1 MKKSCVINCF
11 IISLLGTM
19 YLFTKVTLTYTVT
32 KQLVLYS
39 FG

>member
-11 IISLLGTM
+11 IISSLGAV
-19 YLFTKVTLTYTVT
+19 YLFMKVTPTYTAT

-39 FG
+39 LG